1 MGIERER
8 ETNTLLCVEDSIQA
22 AASSVWANQAALCD

>member
-8 ETNTLLCVEDSIQA
+8 ETNTLLCVEDSTQ